1 MIAIDRIRIEGFR
14 SIQKLEMPLDRT
26 TLLIGPNNCGKTSVL
41 KALQL
46 ALTDEYEV
54 TEHDFHRY
62 ADGTIAT
69 DIVVDLRLIP
79 VDETGKRLPHFTPPW
94 EAVLAPHI
102 QLSRRS
108 KDYFAFRTHLTWDST
123 QRQITRR
130 RQYFT
135 DWHQTLLGATI
146 DAPLP
151 YLKMCFL
158 EADDDLHSAL
168 LRPNAFM
175 ATALTQL
182 REDVLAHPQY
192 ADVPIDDLRG
202 QLNRLCESLE
212 GPGSTLPE
220 RFVLTPQTVGRF
232 FDWATGTEASHKL
245 DATLGRGSQKTLLVL
260 SAITLIE
267 GVIRQAQAHAWP
279 LFMLIAAEEPEAH
292 LHPNAQ
298 RTLINQIMALSHQ
311 TVMSSHSPYVAS
323 VVPPQAFRAM
333 ARMDDAIHVRW
344 LPRKMDPM
352 DVRALKR
359 LILRIRGEVLFA
371 RGLMFVEGVTEEQ
384 LIRGMFHAYFG
395 ADPSTFGITIV
406 GVDGKSYAPFFLL
419 AMTLRTPFCVV
430 SDNDGDTAHV
440 VRKQLAET
448 EAKAQFNHRDN
459 QSELFFLSPGLAI
472 EGELVHKLKLR
483 KELIDSL
490 MACSR
495 ATAQSSKEQQLR
507 YEHYRLLTD
516 RELKLWLE
524 KKKSEYS
531 GFLGDIIQDNPYNR
545 PLDAL
550 LPKAVKSAFKLI
562 ETWIKPNDQAN
573 P

>member
-108 KDYFAFRTHLTWDST
+108 KDYFAFRTHLTWDPT

-135 DWHQTLLGATI
+135 DWRQALLGATI

-175 ATALTQL
+175 ATALAQL
-182 REDVLAHPQY
+182 REDVLAHPQF

-232 FDWATGTEASHKL
+232 FDWVTGTEASHKL

-267 GVIRQAQAHAWP
+267 GVIRQARAHAWP

-507 YEHYRLLTD
+507 YEHYRQLTD
-516 RELKLWLE
+516 RELKLRLE

-531 GFLGDIIQDNPYNR
+531 GFLGDIIQENPYSR

-550 LPKAVKSAFKLI
+550 LPTAVKSAFKLM
-562 ETWIKPNDQAN
+562 EQWIYPNKQSQ
-573 P
+573 